1 MPKQYFSL
9 HPNTT
14 KTNPIKPDGT
24 RPTFMEPVV
33 QFVKDCW
40 ETPPADAFQ
49 FAYTQYLEWLLEPIE
64 AMEAEREQKRAEFRD
79 ELQKIADLAPDL
91 LARALTRNGL
101 YARYF
106 LKGDQDENE

>member
-1 MPKQYFSL
+1 MRRNRKSRCSL
-9 HPNTT
+9 QVSAPAER
-14 KTNPIKPDGT
+14 IGT
-24 RPTFMEPVV
+24 GLMSSIVIA
-33 QFVKDCW
+33 VKDTW
-40 ETPPADAFQ
+40 EIPPAEAFQ

-101 YARYF
+101 YSRYF